1 MAVPGRDEVETWSDE
16 ERAEMAR
23 ALDAVITRPVFQRRN
38 ARVRRLVLGVT
49 IGGAALLVPWVVY
62 LSLTLPRT
70 QSGGAWR
77 LVWVGF
83 DIALAGAL
91 AFTGW
96 LAWHRRQVVLVGLV
110 VSATLVV
117 TDAWFDVCLSW
128 NSPEQAGALASAVLI
143 EIPVAL
149 LLSRAALIVMRRSA
163 QTVAL
168 LRGQSATTA
177 PLWRQPI
184 ILAPPPR
191 VANPRDPL
199 IE

>member
-1 MAVPGRDEVETWSDE
+1 MAIPGLDEVKTWSDE
-16 ERAEMAR
+16 ERAEIAR
-23 ALDAVITRPVFQRRN
+23 ALDATITRPVPQRRN
-38 ARVRRLVLGVT
+38 ARLRRLVLGVT
-49 IGGAALLVPWVVY
+49 IGGAVLLVPWVGY

-83 DIALAGAL
+83 DIALAAAL
-91 AFTGW
+91 AITGW
-96 LAWHRRQVVLVGLV
+96 LAWHRRQVVLIGFV

-128 NSPEQAGALASAVLI
+128 NSPEQAGALASAVLV

-149 LLSRAALIVMRRSA
+149 LLSRAALMVMRRSA
-163 QTVAL
+163 HTVAL

-177 PLWRQPI
+177 PLWNQPM
-184 ILAPPPR
+184 ILAPPR